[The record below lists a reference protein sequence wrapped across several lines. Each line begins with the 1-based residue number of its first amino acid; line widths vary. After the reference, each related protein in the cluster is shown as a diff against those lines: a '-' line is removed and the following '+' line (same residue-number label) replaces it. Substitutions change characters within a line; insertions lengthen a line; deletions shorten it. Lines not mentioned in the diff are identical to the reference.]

1 MPVVQV
7 VASTRL
13 LRSGVLL
20 LSPTALERLAR
31 IDHVVFDKT
40 GTLTLGRPELVD
52 APADAE
58 VCRRA
63 AALAAAS
70 RHPLARALTRALPDV
85 APAEGVVE
93 HAGQGLA
100 THDSRLGSASFCGV
114 AAPADDGRSEL
125 WFVREGDTPYRFA
138 FADRLRPDAAEAVA
152 ALQAR
157 GLEVELLSGD
167 RPAVVAEAARAP
179 PASRPGGR
187 KPRPRPRSS
196 ASPRWRPRDAR

>member
-1 MPVVQV
+1 M
-7 VASTRL
+7 
-13 LRSGVLL
+13 
-20 LSPTALERLAR
+20 
-31 IDHVVFDKT
+31 
-40 GTLTLGRPELVD
+40 
-52 APADAE
+52 
-58 VCRRA
+58 
-63 AALAAAS
+63 
-70 RHPLARALTRALPDV
+70 

-167 RPAVVAEAARAP
+167 RPAVVAEAARAAGIATWRSEAT
-179 PASRPGGR
+179 PAAKVERLAALAAG
-187 KPRPRPRSS
+187 
-196 ASPRWRPRDAR
+196 DAR